1 MSLLID
7 QMLVCEIGQVRY
19 PDGTKIE
26 TSTPIGRVLVVE
38 SFPAR
43 LNWRVDLR
51 FTADA
56 TITATCDVHV
66 VDPRGLRFPPGHLKF
81 VAGPD
86 DEQEDIPIPVFTAA
100 VKGAYAVHLH
110 LNGVPEPALS
120 KEIVIDVAASLA

>member
-1 MSLLID
+1 MPFRID

-51 FTADA
+51 FTAE
-56 TITATCDVHV
+56 TTTTATCDIQVI
-66 VDPRGLRFPPGHLKF
+66 DPGGQRYPAGHLKF
-81 VAGPD
+81 VAGPGH
-86 DEQEDIPIPVFTAA
+86 EREDIPIPVFTAA
-100 VKGAYAVHLH
+100 IRGTYAVHLH
-110 LNGVPEPALS
+110 VNGEPTPS
-120 KEIVIDVAASLA
+120 ISREIVVDVAASLA